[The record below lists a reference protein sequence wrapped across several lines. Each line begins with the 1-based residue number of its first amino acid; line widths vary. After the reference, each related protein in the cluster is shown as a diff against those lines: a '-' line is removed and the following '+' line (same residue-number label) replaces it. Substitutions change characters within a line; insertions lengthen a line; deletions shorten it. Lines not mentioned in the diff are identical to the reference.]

1 MPDARVDRTNTE
13 RMVCNSQVR
22 TETDT
27 ETDTETT
34 ATDNKSTH
42 STIKQNETFSDM
54 CWFCIPEQTVP
65 LTAAP
70 RSSRAPH
77 PGTAGG
83 R

>member
-22 TETDT
+22 TKTDT

-34 ATDNKSTH
+34 ATDTESTH

-54 CWFCIPEQTVP
+54 CWFCTPEGVFKNTGVIWDAHAMRCP
-65 LTAAP
+65 SIRP
-70 RSSRAPH
+70 Y
-77 PGTAGG
+77 
-83 R
+83 